1 MHASINL
8 KKEEIKIFSMKK
20 KNLEVRKERKIEREL
35 LGILAFLAVLVIA
48 FLIASAYF
56 RSLNSFEYNGLTFS
70 KQKLG
75 EIQLFHHTYYVKTS
89 SGQLAKYNFYVR
101 NDPRE
106 NNVSISG
113 KSNLLSAGSVAYLS
127 VNSDGLQQCIYGPL
141 ALGSISSFMSDN
153 QMKVVAGNL
162 DFWQAGV
169 RRDLW
174 ATCENKPGN
183 RVIEILKGNETKV
196 TIKGNCYRI
205 EVANCEILE
214 ATEKLELQSLIDAR
228 KVSI

>member
-1 MHASINL
+1 M
-8 KKEEIKIFSMKK
+8 KKEITKK
-20 KNLEVRKERKIEREL
+20 GERKLEKEL
-35 LGILAFLAVLVIA
+35 LGILIFLAVLVVV

-56 RSLNSFEYNGLTFS
+56 RSLNYFEYEGMTFS

-75 EIQLFHHTYYVKTS
+75 DIPLFHHSYYIKTS
-89 SGQLAKYNFYVR
+89 TGELAQYNFYLR
-101 NDPRE
+101 NDPRY

-113 KSNLLSAGSVAYLS
+113 KSNLLSPGAVVYLS
-127 VNSDGLQQCIYGPL
+127 VNSDGLQQCRYSHL
-141 ALGSISSFMSDN
+141 AVGTISSFISDN
-153 QMKVVAGNL
+153 QMKVIAGNL
-162 DFWQAGV
+162 DFWQAGA

-196 TIKGNCYRI
+196 TIGGNCYRV

-214 ATEKLELQSLIDAR
+214 AIEKLETQSLVDAK
-228 KVSI
+228 KVNL